1 MYSFNHYAY
10 GAIGEWLYRYVAGI
24 KSDEH
29 QPGFRMV
36 HIEPQPGPG
45 LDWVEAS
52 LETMYGQVASS
63 WHRLAEGEM
72 EIRVH
77 IPVNTRGTVRL
88 PGAGAQIVLEQ
99 GKPLDQVNEVQ
110 DIRSIG
116 DDIEVTLG
124 SGSYQF
130 KYKDTDMKKDRD
142 VQDVTLTESV

>member
-1 MYSFNHYAY
+1 M
-10 GAIGEWLYRYVAGI
+10 GEWLYRYVAGI
-24 KSDEH
+24 RSDEH

-36 HIEPQPGPG
+36 HIQPQPGPG

-77 IPVNTRGTVRL
+77 IPANTRGTVRL

-99 GKPLDQVNEVQ
+99 GKPLDQISGIQ
-110 DIRSIG
+110 DIENIG
-116 DDIEVTLG
+116 DDVEVTLG

-130 KYKDTDMKKDRD
+130 TYKDTNVNKERE
-142 VQDVTLTESV
+142 VQEPTLTESV